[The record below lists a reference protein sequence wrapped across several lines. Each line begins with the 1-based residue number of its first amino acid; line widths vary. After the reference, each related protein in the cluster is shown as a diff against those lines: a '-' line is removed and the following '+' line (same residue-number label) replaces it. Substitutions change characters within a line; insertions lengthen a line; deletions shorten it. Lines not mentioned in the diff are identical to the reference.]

1 MSDSKSW
8 AAMRVENVICGKRGR
23 SEARPGSYTVSG
35 WEEEEKEKK
44 EEKGNVVENKALF
57 FRLKRK

>member
-1 MSDSKSW
+1 VK
-8 AAMRVENVICGKRGR
+8 NVICEKRGR

-35 WEEEEKEKK
+35 WEEEEEEEK

>member
-1 MSDSKSW
+1 
-8 AAMRVENVICGKRGR
+8 MRGEKCYMRKRGR

-35 WEEEEKEKK
+35 WEEEEEEEK